1 MTPLVTALVLVSA
14 FLHPLWNLLFKRETD
29 NGALFVVFVASFI
42 LFSLTW
48 NVLTGANML
57 AAWHVWPL
65 ILLSA
70 GGQILYGTMLM
81 ATLRHGDLS
90 AYYPIIRASPLFV
103 VLVNMLVLG
112 QHYPLV
118 ILAGIAMV
126 LTGSFL
132 LLYRRG
138 VHMPGRP
145 ALLAMA
151 LLSMT
156 GSGLYSLAD
165 ARIMQVTGPGV
176 LLFWVES
183 LCLPVYLWLYFHTGH
198 AQNPQ
203 RGWAALARI
212 GFRGLGVAAI
222 AFSSYMMILA
232 AYSLGGEVAAVT
244 SVRQASIPL
253 SVLLG
258 GLLLR
263 EDALRRRLLAS
274 LILATGII
282 LIVTA

>member
-1 MTPLVTALVLVSA
+1 MTPLITALVLASA
-14 FLHPLWNLLFKRETD
+14 FLHPLWNLLFKREED

-42 LFSLTW
+42 LFSLIW
-48 NVLTGANML
+48 NLLTGADLL
-57 AAWHVWPL
+57 AARPVWPL

-70 GGQILYGTMLM
+70 GGQLLYGTMLM

-112 QHYPLV
+112 QSYPFV

-126 LTGSFL
+126 LLGSFL

-138 VHMPGRP
+138 AHMLGRP
-145 ALLAMA
+145 ALLGMA

-165 ARIMQVTGPGV
+165 ARIMQATGPGV

-183 LCLPVYLWLYFHTGH
+183 LCLPVYLWLYFHTG
-198 AQNPQ
+198 AGRDPP
-203 RGWAALARI
+203 RSWASLRRI
-212 GFRGLGVAAI
+212 GLRGMSVAAI

-232 AYSLGGEVAAVT
+232 AYGLGGEVAAIT
-244 SVRQASIPL
+244 SVRQASIPV

-263 EDALRRRLLAS
+263 EDAMRRRLFAS
-274 LILATGII
+274 LVLAAGII